1 MLKLNFSLKES
12 YLTISTNISLEPEK
26 IYAVVGPSGA
36 GKSTF
41 LNLISGFASI
51 SSGSIIWNEQEIS
64 HLPPAKRSVSI
75 LFQDN
80 NLFPHLSVWRNLAL
94 AVTRW
99 PKISR
104 DNEEKLKAVMSE
116 VGILG
121 LENRKPSQLSGGQQ
135 SRVALARVLLQ
146 KNKILLLDEPFS
158 GFDPVNANLVKSNL
172 LRLKEEGKTIIFST
186 HRMESVDELCDHLA
200 MINNSKKILDG
211 DTEKIKMK
219 YKSDNYLVTHDKKLK
234 KDSCFSIV
242 KSEEISE
249 GIFDSEVSLSNN
261 KTYKQLFKSISDQS
275 KVISFKEKIPSMN
288 DIFIMKVKEGGSDE

>member
-12 YLTISTNISLEPEK
+12 YLTISTNISLEPNK

-51 SSGSIIWNEQEIS
+51 SSGTITWNGEEIS
-64 HLPPAKRSVSI
+64 NLPPAKRSVSI

-94 AVTRW
+94 AVTHW

-104 DNEEKLKAVMSE
+104 DHEEKLKAVMSE

-158 GFDPVNANLVKSNL
+158 ALGPSLKDQMLELIKKIAKNKKLLVLMVTHEPADAKKVASQTLVVKDKKVHPPLSTEKALDPVN
-172 LRLKEEGKTIIFST
+172 GP
-186 HRMESVDELCDHLA
+186 LA
-200 MINNSKKILDG
+200 D
-211 DTEKIKMK
+211 
-219 YKSDNYLVTHDKKLK
+219 YL
-234 KDSCFSIV
+234 
-242 KSEEISE
+242 
-249 GIFDSEVSLSNN
+249 
-261 KTYKQLFKSISDQS
+261 
-275 KVISFKEKIPSMN
+275 
-288 DIFIMKVKEGGSDE
+288 

>member
-12 YLTISTNISLEPEK
+12 YLTISTNISLEPNK

-51 SSGSIIWNEQEIS
+51 SSGSIIWNGQEIS
-64 HLPPAKRSVSI
+64 NLPPAKRNVSI

-94 AVTRW
+94 AVTNW

-104 DNEEKLKAVMSE
+104 NNEEKLKAVMSE

-146 KNKILLLDEPFS
+146 KNKILLLDEPFCGLGAS
-158 GFDPVNANLVKSNL
+158 
-172 LRLKEEGKTIIFST
+172 LKDQ
-186 HRMESVDELCDHLA
+186 MLEL
-200 MINNSKKILDG
+200 IKKISKNKKLLVL
-211 DTEKIKMK
+211 M
-219 YKSDNYLVTHDKKLK
+219 VTHDPADAKKVASQTLVIKDK
-234 KDSCFSIV
+234 KV
-242 KSEEISE
+242 YPP
-249 GIFDSEVSLSNN
+249 LS
-261 KTYKQLFKSISDQS
+261 T
-275 KVISFKEKIPSMN
+275 EKALDPINGPLA
-288 DIFIMKVKEGGSDE
+288 DYL

>member
-12 YLTISTNISLEPEK
+12 YLTISTNISLEPDK

-51 SSGSIIWNEQEIS
+51 SSGSIIWNGQEIS
-64 HLPPAKRSVSI
+64 NLPPAKRSVSI

-94 AVTRW
+94 AITHW

-104 DNEEKLKAVMSE
+104 DNEEKLKAVLSE

-158 GFDPVNANLVKSNL
+158 ALGPS
-172 LRLKEEGKTIIFST
+172 LKDQ
-186 HRMESVDELCDHLA
+186 MLEL
-200 MINNSKKILDG
+200 IKKIAKNKKLLVLMVTHEPADAKKVASQTLVVK
-211 DTEKIKMK
+211 DKKVHPPLSTEKALDPINGPLA
-219 YKSDNYLVTHDKKLK
+219 DYL
-234 KDSCFSIV
+234 
-242 KSEEISE
+242 
-249 GIFDSEVSLSNN
+249 
-261 KTYKQLFKSISDQS
+261 
-275 KVISFKEKIPSMN
+275 
-288 DIFIMKVKEGGSDE
+288 

>member
-1 MLKLNFSLKES
+1 MERQEMLKLNFSLKES
-12 YLTISTNISLEPEK
+12 YLTISTNISLEPDK

-51 SSGSIIWNEQEIS
+51 SRGTIIWNGQEIS
-64 HLPPAKRSVSI
+64 NLPPAKRSVSI

-94 AVTRW
+94 AVTHW

-158 GFDPVNANLVKSNL
+158 ALGPS
-172 LRLKEEGKTIIFST
+172 LKDQ
-186 HRMESVDELCDHLA
+186 MLEL
-200 MINNSKKILDG
+200 IKKIAKNKKLLVLMVTHEPADAKKVASQTLVVK
-211 DTEKIKMK
+211 DKKVHPPLITEKALDPINGPLA
-219 YKSDNYLVTHDKKLK
+219 DYLL
-234 KDSCFSIV
+234 
-242 KSEEISE
+242 
-249 GIFDSEVSLSNN
+249 N
-261 KTYKQLFKSISDQS
+261 Q
-275 KVISFKEKIPSMN
+275 
-288 DIFIMKVKEGGSDE
+288 